1 MKELVAQILEFYFT
15 KMREPK
21 LTELKLES
29 TGVTQEKGCCFVS
42 FYINGEVH
50 GSAWNVKE
58 IHSTLTEEL
67 ISNTIQALTGDKRF
81 PPLTLEQTEK
91 IQYRIDRISERKIVS
106 QKDLSS
112 LDPVKSGI
120 IAIKRD
126 YDKLG
131 VILPNMSAKLLT
143 GDDFT
148 PVMLAKLDEKKLDDK
163 NYILYEIKTE
173 VETNY

>member
-1 MKELVAQILEFYFT
+1 
-15 KMREPK
+15 
-21 LTELKLES
+21 
-29 TGVTQEKGCCFVS
+29 
-42 FYINGEVH
+42 
-50 GSAWNVKE
+50 
-58 IHSTLTEEL
+58 
-67 ISNTIQALTGDKRF
+67 
-81 PPLTLEQTEK
+81 LEQTEK